1 MDKVRIGD
9 VCTVVSGSTPKSNIE
24 EYWNGDIKWITPAE
38 IDGDSYVISD
48 TERHI
53 TEKAVEKTN
62 LTLLPVGTVLLSSRA
77 PIGKTAIAGAE
88 MYCNQGFK
96 NLICSEKI
104 YNRYLYF
111 FLTSKVDYLNALGRG
126 ATFKEI
132 SKGIVEDVEIPL
144 PTIEVQKNIAKRLEV
159 IQQLINNRKQALL
172 QIDNLVKS
180 RFVEMFGDLRINPCG
195 WKIQSF
201 ADLTDLITDG
211 EHATPR
217 RVQKGIYLLSAR
229 NVLNHSIQLD
239 DVDYIDEEEYKRIA
253 KRVVPKEGDV
263 LISCSGS
270 VGRCC
275 SVPVGLKF
283 QMVRSAALLRFK
295 SFINPV
301 FAEYMI
307 TSDYLQG
314 QINSAKTASSQ
325 ANLFQGRIAKL
336 KGFAPPIDLQKK
348 FADFV
353 AQADKS
359 KLSIQQ
365 SIETLQTLKAKLMQ
379 DYFG

>member
-1 MDKVRIGD
+1 MAVYKFNDVFEDATKKGKKIPTNQYLLEGKYPIIDQGKEDIGGYTNTENGLFTNVPAIIFGDHTRIIKYVDMPFFIGADGVKILEKKVAEADYKYLFYTLNHAYIPDTGYNRHFKFLKEISI
-9 VCTVVSGSTPKSNIE
+9 TIP
-24 EYWNGDIKWITPAE
+24 DI
-38 IDGDSYVISD
+38 
-48 TERHI
+48 
-53 TEKAVEKTN
+53 VEQRKIVQQ
-62 LTLLPVGTVLLSSRA
+62 LDLLSSM
-77 PIGKTAIAGAE
+77 IDKQLSVLE
-88 MYCNQGFK
+88 
-96 NLICSEKI
+96 I
-104 YNRYLYF
+104 Y
-111 FLTSKVDYLNALGRG
+111 
-126 ATFKEI
+126 
-132 SKGIVEDVEIPL
+132 
-144 PTIEVQKNIAKRLEV
+144 
-159 IQQLINNRKQALL
+159 
-172 QIDNLVKS
+172 DNLVKS

-217 RVQKGIYLLSAR
+217 RVPKGIYLLSAR

-275 SVPVGLKF
+275 SVPAGLKF

-353 AQADKS
+353 AHADKS
-359 KLSIQQ
+359 KLAVQQ
-365 SIETLQTLKAKLMQ
+365 SIETLQMLKAKLMQ

>member
-1 MDKVRIGD
+1 MQKKVCLGDLATYINGYAFKPSDWGQNGLPIIRIQNLTGNAYEVNYFSGNLDKRYFITNGD
-9 VCTVVSGSTPKSNIE
+9 VLISWSASIGVYEWQNGDAWLNQHIFKVKFDKENVDKKYFQYAVGYVLEKSLKFAHGSTMKHLTKKVFDSLQVPYYDMDTQRQIVAKLAKIDKAIKYYE
-24 EYWNGDIKWITPAE
+24 EIFECLDE
-38 IDGDSYVISD
+38 
-48 TERHI
+48 
-53 TEKAVEKTN
+53 
-62 LTLLPVGTVLLSSRA
+62 
-77 PIGKTAIAGAE
+77 
-88 MYCNQGFK
+88 
-96 NLICSEKI
+96 
-104 YNRYLYF
+104 
-111 FLTSKVDYLNALGRG
+111 
-126 ATFKEI
+126 
-132 SKGIVEDVEIPL
+132 
-144 PTIEVQKNIAKRLEV
+144 
-159 IQQLINNRKQALL
+159 
-172 QIDNLVKS
+172 LVKS

-217 RVQKGIYLLSAR
+217 RVPKGIYLLSAR

-275 SVPVGLKF
+275 SVPAGLKF

-295 SFINPV
+295 SFINHV

-336 KGFAPPIDLQKK
+336 KGFAPPIDLQKN

-353 AQADKS
+353 AHADKS
-359 KLSIQQ
+359 KLAVQQ
-365 SIETLQTLKAKLMQ
+365 SIEMLQTLKEKLMQ